1 MSCSACKT
9 TEHPREAHSDPALAR
24 AAAERLVAAGRPVEA
39 EMWRRVASNLERRMA
54 S

>member
-1 MSCSACKT
+1 MTCTACKT

-24 AAAERLVAAGRPVEA
+24 AEAERLVAAGRRVEA
-39 EMWRRVASNLERRMA
+39 EMWRRVASNLERKAA